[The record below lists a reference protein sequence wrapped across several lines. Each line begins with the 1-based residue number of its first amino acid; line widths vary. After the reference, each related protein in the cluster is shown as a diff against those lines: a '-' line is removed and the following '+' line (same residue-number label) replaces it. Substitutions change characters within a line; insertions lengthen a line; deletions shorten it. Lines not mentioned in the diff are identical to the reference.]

1 LKKVLSMRIAFVPLA
16 LVLAACA
23 TPEHHAV
30 ADNRQ
35 LVAFPDAMR
44 AHTLANMRDHLRTI
58 HEIEAA
64 LAAERYTEAAQLA
77 EQRLG
82 MTSLAMHDASHLAA
96 YMPAPMREMGSGM
109 HRAASRFAIAAQD
122 ASATHDVRPA
132 LAALAEVTRHC
143 VACHAAYRLQ

>member
-1 LKKVLSMRIAFVPLA
+1 MRIAFVLVALLLA
-16 LVLAACA
+16 GCLAPSHMH
-23 TPEHHAV
+23 TQ
-30 ADNRQ
+30 ADDARQ

-44 AHTLANMRDHLRTI
+44 LHTLANMRDHLRTI

-64 LAAERYTEAAQLA
+64 LAAERYTDAAQLA

-82 MTSLAMHDASHLAA
+82 MTSLAMHDARHLAA